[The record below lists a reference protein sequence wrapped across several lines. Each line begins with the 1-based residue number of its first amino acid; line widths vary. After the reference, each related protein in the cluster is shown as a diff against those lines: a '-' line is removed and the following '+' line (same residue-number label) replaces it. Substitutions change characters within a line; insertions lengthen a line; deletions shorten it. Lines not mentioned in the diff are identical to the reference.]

1 MLMKTTA
8 GAYTKPMTALVQK
21 PTPIY
26 IVHAFWDDEV
36 KVWCATSSDV
46 PGLVTEADTLETL
59 AENLQEL
66 VPMMLQL
73 NGEAEEGAQQV
84 TYEILARR
92 FDTVPML
99 PPESVASE
107 EPAEA

>member
-1 MLMKTTA
+1 
-8 GAYTKPMTALVQK
+8 MTAVVKK
-21 PTPIY
+21 PLPIY
-26 IVHAFWDDEV
+26 VVYANWDDEAQ
-36 KVWCATSSDV
+36 VWGATSEDV

-84 TYEILARR
+84 TYEIIARR
-92 FDTVPML
+92 FDTVPMVPL
-99 PPESVASE
+99 EPVEPE